1 VLPYLKAFN
10 GGDTAKYLAWRV
22 FLVVKYKTN
31 KESIGGDT
39 EIVWYGFRYLEGE
52 ALSCIFP

>member
-1 VLPYLKAFN
+1 MLPYLKTFN
-10 GGDTAKYLAWRV
+10 GENTAKYLAWRA

-31 KESIGGDT
+31 KESIKGDI
-39 EIVWYGFRYLEGE
+39 EIVWYRFRYLEGE